1 MGASDLC
8 WIVATNRLFRPC
20 PDLALAAGYS
30 YAQLE
35 VPADE
40 TLYIAQSDIKD
51 YFYSL
56 GLPED
61 LQKFFCLPP
70 LNTAELRAAGVPAE
84 CLPDSSNAYP
94 TFIVVPM
101 GWSWAMWL
109 AQRTHQH
116 QAAIACNLDI
126 SRVIVDGRPS
136 PSLSDGEPAILPYAD
151 NLNVVGT
158 DKSRVQKTKDIIVA
172 HLRKLGFLVH
182 EELDATDY
190 AVSLGFL
197 IDGKKGIVRPNPAKL
212 GKVILCLEWL
222 SSRPRVSGKI
232 VERLIGHCV
241 HFFMLRRELL
251 SLFRS
256 LYDFKATH
264 LHHRT
269 RLWTSASVEAGW
281 AADLSESVL
290 QI

>member
-1 MGASDLC
+1 M
-8 WIVATNRLFRPC
+8 W
-20 PDLALAAGYS
+20 
-30 YAQLE
+30 
-35 VPADE
+35 
-40 TLYIAQSDIKD
+40 IAQRS
-51 YFYSL
+51 
-56 GLPED
+56 
-61 LQKFFCLPP
+61 
-70 LNTAELRAAGVPAE
+70 
-84 CLPDSSNAYP
+84 
-94 TFIVVPM
+94 
-101 GWSWAMWL
+101 
-109 AQRTHQH
+109 HQH

-136 PSLSDGEPAILPYAD
+136 PSLADGEPAILPYAD
-151 NLNVVGT
+151 NLNVAGT

-197 IDGKKGIVRPNPAKL
+197 IDGKPGIVRPNPAKL

-241 HFFMLRRELL
+241 HFSCCAE
-251 SLFRS
+251 SYFRS
-256 LYDFKATH
+256 LDHYT
-264 LHHRT
+264 
-269 RLWTSASVEAGW
+269 TSKLLTCITARGFGTAPPLNLGGPPTF
-281 AADLSESVL
+281 SESVL